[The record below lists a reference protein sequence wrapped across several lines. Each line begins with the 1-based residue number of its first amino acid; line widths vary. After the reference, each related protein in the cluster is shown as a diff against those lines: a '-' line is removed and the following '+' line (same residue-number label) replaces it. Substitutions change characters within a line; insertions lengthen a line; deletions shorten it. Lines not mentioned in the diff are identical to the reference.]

1 VLRVGH
7 ATDKNLGASVS
18 ILASVPIPKFKAPLG
33 IKVVYTDLDGTAL
46 GRAGA
51 FTRDPDGNVTLEP
64 AKALARSLEAG
75 IEVVPCS
82 GRVVRGLIGDA
93 RILGLDEVIG
103 EMGAV
108 IAYEYGA
115 ELVRNLGAYP
125 GGEEMPV
132 VFMER
137 AGAVRVLFERFRLE
151 FHAPWHTFREYTH
164 LLRGL
169 VDVDDVNAF
178 LIKAGYDWLELA
190 DNGRLRG
197 AYMGLP
203 AGACHVYHL
212 LPRGVSKGSA
222 VALDRQ
228 RRGLTPE
235 ECVFIGDAAAD
246 LSVAP
251 HVGAVV
257 LTIDS
262 IEGDSALS
270 AAVRST
276 PNASATERPG
286 NLGWASALSSI
297 ARRR

>member
-1 VLRVGH
+1 MP
-7 ATDKNLGASVS
+7 T
-18 ILASVPIPKFKAPLG
+18 PKFKAPAG
-33 IKVVYTDLDGTAL
+33 IKLVYTDLDGTAL

-51 FTRDPDGNVTLEP
+51 FLRDPDGNVSLEP
-64 AKALARSLEAG
+64 AKALAKALEAG

-93 RILGLDEVIG
+93 RILGLDSVIG

-108 IAYEYGA
+108 ISYEYGS

-151 FHAPWHTFREYTH
+151 YHAPWHTFREYTH

-169 VDVDDVNAF
+169 VDLDDVNAF
-178 LIKAGYDWLELA
+178 LGKTGYDWLELQ

-197 AYMGLP
+197 AYLGLP
-203 AGACHVYHL
+203 AGSCHVYHL

-228 RRGLTPE
+228 RRGLRPE
-235 ECVFIGDAAAD
+235 ECVYIGDAAAD
-246 LSVAP
+246 LAVAP
-251 HVGAVV
+251 HVATVV
-257 LTIDS
+257 LTADS
-262 IEGDSALS
+262 LEGDPPL
-270 AAVRST
+270 AAAARAT
-276 PNASATERPG
+276 ANATVTEKPG
-286 NLGWASALSSI
+286 NLGWASVLNAIS
-297 ARRR
+297 RRS

>member
-1 VLRVGH
+1 MPL
-7 ATDKNLGASVS
+7 
-18 ILASVPIPKFKAPLG
+18 PKFKPPLG
-33 IKVVYTDLDGTAL
+33 VKVVYTDLDGTML

-51 FTRDPDGNVTLEP
+51 FIRDPEGNLTLEP
-64 AKALARSLEAG
+64 AKALAKVLEAG
-75 IEVVPCS
+75 VEVVPCS
-82 GRVVRGLIGDA
+82 GRVVQGGRGLIGDA
-93 RILGLDEVIG
+93 RLLGLSSAIG

-115 ELVRNLGAYP
+115 EIIRNLGAYP
-125 GGEEMPV
+125 GGEELPV

-151 FHAPWHTFREYTH
+151 YHSPWHSFREYTH

-169 VDVDDVNAF
+169 VAIDDVNAF
-178 LIKAGYDWLELA
+178 LMKAGYDWIELQ
-190 DNGRLRG
+190 DNGRLHG

-203 AGACHVYHL
+203 PGVCHVYHL

-228 RRGLTPE
+228 RRGVKAE

-246 LSVAP
+246 LTAASQVA
-251 HVGAVV
+251 AVV

-262 IEGDSALS
+262 VEGDAALS
-270 AAVRST
+270 AAARST
-276 PNASATERPG
+276 PNASVTEKPG
-286 NLGWASALSSI
+286 NLGWAAAMNLI

>member
-1 VLRVGH
+1 VP
-7 ATDKNLGASVS
+7 LGETMSMAYPD
-18 ILASVPIPKFKAPLG
+18 AVPIPRFKPSPG
-33 IKVVYTDLDGTAL
+33 IKLVYTDLDGTML

-51 FTRDPDGNVTLEP
+51 FIRDAEGNISLEP
-64 AKALARSLEAG
+64 AKALARVLDAG

-82 GRVVRGLIGDA
+82 GRVVQGGRGLIGDA
-93 RILGLDEVIG
+93 RILGLSSVIG

-115 ELVRNLGAYP
+115 EIIRNLGAYP
-125 GGEEMPV
+125 GGEELPV

-151 FHAPWHTFREYTH
+151 YHAPWHAYREYTH

-169 VDVDDVNAF
+169 IDFDDVNAF
-178 LIKAGYDWLELA
+178 LTKAGYDWLEIQ
-190 DNGRLRG
+190 DNGRLNG

-228 RRGLTPE
+228 RRGLERE

-246 LSVAP
+246 LTAAS

-262 IEGDSALS
+262 VEGDPALS
-270 AAVRST
+270 AAARST
-276 PNASATERPG
+276 PNASVTEKPG
-286 NLGWASALSSI
+286 NLGWAAALSSI